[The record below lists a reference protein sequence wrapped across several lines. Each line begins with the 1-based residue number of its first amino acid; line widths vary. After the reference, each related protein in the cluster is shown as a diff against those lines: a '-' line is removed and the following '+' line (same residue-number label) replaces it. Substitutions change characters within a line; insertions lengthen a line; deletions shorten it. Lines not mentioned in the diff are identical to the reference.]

1 MSQFTAWRDGGGI
14 ADIPALTNA
23 VPDFETAAIGA
34 SLGVLSNADVDQL
47 KTAAAA
53 LLAAAKRGQANPPPS
68 CVPGLRADH
77 TAAMTGFKK
86 GAQGALDAVKAARS
100 GDMQTAAGEIKAA
113 AKMIHAGS
121 KAMDAAVTDME
132 TFEASG

>member
-1 MSQFTAWRDGGGI
+1 MSQFTTWRDGGGI

-23 VPDFETAAIGA
+23 VTDFESSAIGA
-34 SLGVLSNADVDQL
+34 SLGALSDADVAQL
-47 KTAAAA
+47 KTAATSLQAT
-53 LLAAAKRGQANPPPS
+53 AKRGQADPPPS

-77 TAAMTGFKK
+77 KAAMADFKK

-100 GDMQTAAGEIKAA
+100 GDMQTAASEIKAA
-113 AKMIHAGS
+113 AKKIEAGS